1 MCWVVLFF
9 EGWDFFKT
17 LFNWWNLSCQILWLF
32 HHSLLFRLHFIFF
45 FSCSNTFFFFFPLYH
60 CQILFSKLSSTWASK
75 KRKSPPLSKRENPL
89 VTLERSMSTW
99 QVDWVIS
106 PHLTVKQWLGE
117 VDSGNIKCPKSEQ
130 PLGGEKNMMM
140 IQYKIPK
147 W

>member
-1 MCWVVLFF
+1 MESVLSDFMAFPSLTPFQASLYLFF
-9 EGWDFFKT
+9 F
-17 LFNWWNLSCQILWLF
+17 
-32 HHSLLFRLHFIFF
+32 LLQHLFF
-45 FSCSNTFFFFFPLYH
+45 FSLYH

-130 PLGGEKNMMM
+130 PLGGKKKHDDDTVQNTKM
-140 IQYKIPK
+140 IIYLLSH
-147 W
+147 